1 MTSLSAAR
9 SQLRPAVSLSRAS
22 SLYLDVWRL
31 LAAIVVFLG
40 HVSGARFTGGFLWQ
54 FGPYMGQAVT
64 VFFVLSGFVIS
75 YATAR
80 QAETAR
86 SYALNRFARIY
97 SVALPAL
104 VLTFALDAIGRFVRP
119 ELYSPVWGYIS
130 DGQAWQF
137 ASGLLLVNQIWG
149 LDVPQGSDLPFWSLG
164 YEAWYYV
171 IFGLAVFS
179 PARWR
184 WLAVAAALAF
194 VGPAIAA
201 MLPLWLLGLYGFRV
215 CRTRRVGPLTGW
227 ALCVGSLAAWGAYEA
242 FGRSTVA
249 GLIDVPGFLRR
260 PSLVE
265 DYLVGVLF
273 ISHIIGFDAISPA
286 FAKVAVRLQR
296 PIRWAAGATFTIYLL
311 HLPVAQFLSTQVP
324 WRPAAWETRAVLFG
338 GTLLIVFAVA
348 EVTERQKNWWRRVF
362 GVLFARVLAPPAET

>member
-1 MTSLSAAR
+1 
-9 SQLRPAVSLSRAS
+9 
-22 SLYLDVWRL
+22 L
-31 LAAIVVFLG
+31 LAAMVVFLG
-40 HVSGARFTGGFLWQ
+40 HVSGERLTGGFLWQ

-86 SYALNRFARIY
+86 SYLLSRLARVY

-104 VLTFALDAIGRFVRP
+104 VLTFVLDAVGRSVRP
-119 ELYSPVWGYIS
+119 ELYSVAWGYVA

-171 IFGLAVFS
+171 IFGLAVFA
-179 PARWR
+179 PVRWR
-184 WLAVAAALAF
+184 GLAVVAALAF
-194 VGPAIAA
+194 VGPAIAVL
-201 MLPLWLLGLYGFRV
+201 LPLWLLGVYGFRV
-215 CRTRRVGPLTGW
+215 CRAARVGPVAGW
-227 ALCVGSLAAWGAYEA
+227 VLCVGSLVVWVAYEA
-242 FGRSTVA
+242 WGRSA
-249 GLIDVPGFLRR
+249 AAALIEVPGFLRR

-265 DYLVGVLF
+265 DHLVGGLF
-273 ISHIIGFDAISPA
+273 VAHIIGFDAISPR
-286 FAKVAVRLQR
+286 FASMAALVQR

-311 HLPVAQFLSTQVP
+311 HLPVAQFLSAQVP
-324 WRPAAWETRAVLFG
+324 WRPAAWETRVVLFG
-338 GTLLIVFAVA
+338 GTLVILFAVA
-348 EVTERQKNWWRRVF
+348 EVTERQKTWWRRVF
-362 GVLFARVLAPPAET
+362 EGLLGRVLAPSAEL